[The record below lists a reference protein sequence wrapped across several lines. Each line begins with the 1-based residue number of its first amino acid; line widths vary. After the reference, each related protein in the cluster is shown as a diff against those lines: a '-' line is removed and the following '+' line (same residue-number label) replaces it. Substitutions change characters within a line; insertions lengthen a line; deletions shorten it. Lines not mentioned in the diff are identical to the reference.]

1 MSSELFLS
9 NWGDILGE
17 SKKDQYIDYDA
28 LLASDD
34 EFLCLESLIVD
45 AEDFLD
51 EY

>member
-1 MSSELFLS
+1 MPDLFLS
-9 NWGDILGE
+9 NWSDFGFVNQEPD
-17 SKKDQYIDYDA
+17 YIDYDA

-45 AEDFLD
+45 AEDFIN

>member
-1 MSSELFLS
+1 MPVDLFLS
-9 NWGDILGE
+9 NWSDLGLVKPE
-17 SKKDQYIDYDA
+17 PDYIDYDA

-45 AEDFLD
+45 AEDFIN

>member
-17 SKKDQYIDYDA
+17 SKKDQYLDYDS
-28 LLASDD
+28 LIASDD

>member
-1 MSSELFLS
+1 MSSELFLI
-9 NWGDILGE
+9 NWSDILGE
-17 SKKDQYIDYDA
+17 SKKDQYLDYDA

-45 AEDFLD
+45 AEDFIN